1 MRSDRN
7 IKLPAELWS
16 RMADA
21 AQAEG
26 KTVEDLFEEAA
37 LRLLQLRELRSF
49 VASNREAAA
58 ERGLTEADVPRLIA
72 ASRTERSG
80 R

>member
-1 MRSDRN
+1 VQTDRT
-7 IKLPAELWS
+7 IKLPAALWS

-26 KTVEDLFEEAA
+26 KTVEELLEEAA
-37 LRLLQLRELRSF
+37 LRLLKLRELRSF
-49 VASNREAAA
+49 VAGKRELAA
-58 ERGLTEADVPRLIA
+58 ERGVTEADVPRLIA
-72 ASRTERSG
+72 ESRNQRPG

>member
-1 MRSDRN
+1 VRTGRS

-37 LRLLQLRELRSF
+37 LRLLQPRELRSF
-49 VASNREAAA
+49 VASNRELAT

-72 ASRTERSG
+72 ESRNQRPG

>member
-1 MRSDRN
+1 VQTDRH

-26 KTVEDLFEEAA
+26 KTVEELFEEAA
-37 LRLLQLRELRSF
+37 LRLLKLRELRSF
-49 VASNREAAA
+49 VAGNRELAT
-58 ERGLTEADVPRLIA
+58 ELGLAEADVPRLIA
-72 ASRTERSG
+72 ESRTERPG

>member
-1 MRSDRN
+1 MV
-7 IKLPAELWS
+7 
-16 RMADA
+16 DA

-26 KTVEDLFEEAA
+26 KTVEELFEEAA

-49 VASNREAAA
+49 VAGNREIAA

-72 ASRTERSG
+72 ESRTERPG

>member
-1 MRSDRN
+1 MQTEKN
-7 IKLPAELWS
+7 IKLSAALWS

-26 KTVEDLFEEAA
+26 KTVEELFEEAA
-37 LRLLQLRELRSF
+37 LRLLKLRELRSF
-49 VASNREAAA
+49 VAGNRELAA

-72 ASRTERSG
+72 ESRTERYG